1 MKAEKDFLA
10 KKNYKNSQNFSCSQ
24 LFFPQFDLQFDLK
37 SSMLPKLRVV
47 DPWRYFFVHT
57 FAEKVN
63 FHEINQK
70 CQIFFYPFLMNLD
83 LQSWSLAFY
92 VTQTRHFKPLKLFFF
107 YFHVKKILTLIKKKS
122 QNQPSYIIRYS
133 LWEWVINIHS
143 FLFFSSNVTNLRLY
157 PKPKF
162 Q

>member
-1 MKAEKDFLA
+1 MLLIWDFTQ
-10 KKNYKNSQNFSCSQ
+10 SQNFNNNWTLKKIFCQ
-24 LFFPQFDLQFDLK
+24 KKLQKQPKFFLFTTFFSQFDLQFDLK

-57 FAEKVN
+57 FAEKLN

-92 VTQTRHFKPLKLFFF
+92 VTQTRHFKPLKHFF
-107 YFHVKKILTLIKKKS
+107 YFHVHKILTS
-122 QNQPSYIIRYS
+122 QNWPSCIIRYS

-143 FLFFSSNVTNLRLY
+143 FFFFL
-157 PKPKF
+157 
-162 Q
+162 